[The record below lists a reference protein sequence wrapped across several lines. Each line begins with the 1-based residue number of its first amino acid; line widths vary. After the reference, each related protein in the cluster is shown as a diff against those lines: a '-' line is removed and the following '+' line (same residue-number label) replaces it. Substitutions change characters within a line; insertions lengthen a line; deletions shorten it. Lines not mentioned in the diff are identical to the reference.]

1 MIEMEKHVKPA
12 VIMGKIVFDNDIVNE
27 LIEEVER
34 LRDVGTNAG
43 DKLVGQLHNNE
54 KSKQINI
61 DLTSDVGKMWKKV
74 MDSVGDKYL
83 TDMVGRLS
91 KSDCFEVWTNHA

>member
-1 MIEMEKHVKPA
+1 MFEMEKHVKPA
-12 VIMGKIVFDNDIVNE
+12 VIMGRIIFDNDIVNE

-34 LRDVGTNAG
+34 LRDVGLDAG
-43 DKLVGQLHNNE
+43 NKLVGQLHNNE

-83 TDMVGRLS
+83 TDMIGRL
-91 KSDCFEVWTNHA
+91 